1 MCECWWLLGQALVQ
15 FTRTVEECLNR
26 CAQLRQQ
33 RRDMRTSPR
42 DRLNLDCKITNL
54 ERAGNCTRQAVQS
67 VESRTG
73 SLQATSKAVAGA
85 PQVAGK
91 GRAENSR
98 VKDDGVFDHIRNRP
112 KGIHTVSTL
121 CQPVCCP
128 ICPAEGLCPALAG
141 VKLGEYG
148 LCLYRIHWIVAQHV
162 PFTGSISDRCNCEI
176 VDSPLIRS
184 CISRSGGLRE
194 HSAHVMRTR
203 HTNKLGES
211 RVQRRDT
218 DMHVPLRIIRRELL
232 EWRHHAV
239 AHRLGLHL
247 RKIDRFFVPIRI
259 SIRAP
264 GYCDGANTIFLRSP
278 GAHSNIKIG
287 RQLAPGPESHVA

>member
-33 RRDMRTSPR
+33 RRDMTTRPR
-42 DRLNLDCKITNL
+42 DRLNLGRKITNV

-67 VESRTG
+67 VESRPG

-98 VKDDGVFDHIRNRP
+98 VKDDRVFDHIRNRP
-112 KGIHTVSTL
+112 NGIHTVSTL

-128 ICPAEGLCPALAG
+128 ICYAEGLCPALAR

-162 PFTGSISDRCNCEI
+162 PFTGSLWDRANG
-176 VDSPLIRS
+176 VLADSTLLQS
-184 CISRSGGLRE
+184 CISRSDGLVE
-194 HSAHVMRTR
+194 HSRHVNRI
-203 HTNKLGES
+203 HPPIKLGHS
-211 RVQRRDT
+211 RVRR
-218 DMHVPLRIIRRELL
+218 
-232 EWRHHAV
+232 RH
-239 AHRLGLHL
+239 
-247 RKIDRFFVPIRI
+247 P
-259 SIRAP
+259 
-264 GYCDGANTIFLRSP
+264 
-278 GAHSNIKIG
+278 
-287 RQLAPGPESHVA
+287 